1 MTRETVQIPRTLVNQ
16 LLHQAQLSPS
26 QEVCGLVGQR
36 GGLSECYP
44 IENVATDA
52 SVLFALNASEQL
64 AAFQEHGAK
73 RPDTVSLY
81 TTHTPSSPPV
91 PSDIDIEEANYSEA
105 LYLIISLNTKG
116 VLEMRG
122 FYLSDGNPQE
132 VELII

>member
-1 MTRETVQIPRTLVNQ
+1 MTKTTVQIPRTLANQ

-36 GGLSECYP
+36 DTACECYP

-64 AAFQEHGAK
+64 AAFKSMKEKGQQLFAIYH
-73 RPDTVSLY
+73 S
-81 TTHTPSSPPV
+81 HPSSPPV
-91 PSDIDIEEANYSEA
+91 PSQIDIEDSHYSDA

-122 FYLSDGNPQE
+122 FYLKDGKPEE
-132 VELII
+132 VELIL

>member
-1 MTRETVQIPRTLVNQ
+1 MTRKTVQIPRTLVNQ

-26 QEVCGLVGQR
+26 QEVCGLVGQL
-36 GGLSECYP
+36 GVQCECYP

-64 AAFQEHGAK
+64 AAFKAMDEKGQ
-73 RPDTVSLY
+73 SLFAIY
-81 TTHTPSSPPV
+81 HSHPSSPPV
-91 PSDIDIEEANYSEA
+91 PSEIDIEEANYSDA

-122 FYLSDGNPQE
+122 FYLQAGKPEE
-132 VELII
+132 VDLII

>member
-1 MTRETVQIPRTLVNQ
+1 MTRQTVQIPRTLVNQ

-36 GGLSECYP
+36 GGLSGCYP

-64 AAFQEHGAK
+64 AAFKSMEQKGQTLFAIYH
-73 RPDTVSLY
+73 S
-81 TTHTPSSPPV
+81 HPSSPPV

>member
-1 MTRETVQIPRTLVNQ
+1 MTTKTVQIPRTLVNQ
-16 LLHQAQLSPS
+16 LLHQAQLSPA
-26 QEVCGLVGQR
+26 QEVCGLVGRDQDDCV
-36 GGLSECYP
+36 CYP

-64 AAFQEHGAK
+64 AAFKKMKEKGQELFAIYH
-73 RPDTVSLY
+73 S
-81 TTHTPSSPPV
+81 HPSSPPI
-91 PSDIDIEEANYSEA
+91 PSEIDIEEANYSEA

-122 FYLSDGNPQE
+122 FYLRDGTNEE

>member
-1 MTRETVQIPRTLVNQ
+1 MTKTTVQIPRTLANQ

-36 GGLSECYP
+36 GEQCECYP

-64 AAFQEHGAK
+64 AAFKSMREKGQ
-73 RPDTVSLY
+73 SLFAIY
-81 TTHTPSSPPV
+81 HSHPSSPPL
-91 PSDIDIEEANYSEA
+91 PSQIDIEDANYRDA

-122 FYLSDGNPQE
+122 FYLKAGQTEE
-132 VELII
+132 VELIL

>member
-36 GGLSECYP
+36 GQQSECYP

-64 AAFQEHGAK
+64 AAFKSMEQKGQTLFAIYH
-73 RPDTVSLY
+73 S
-81 TTHTPSSPPV
+81 HPSSPPV

-122 FYLSDGNPQE
+122 FYMSDGNPQE

>member
-36 GGLSECYP
+36 DEQSECYP

-64 AAFQEHGAK
+64 AAFKSMKQKGQTLFAIYH
-73 RPDTVSLY
+73 S
-81 TTHTPSSPPV
+81 HPSSPPV
-91 PSDIDIEEANYSEA
+91 PSEIDIEEANYSEA

>member
-36 GGLSECYP
+36 DEQSECYP

-64 AAFQEHGAK
+64 AAFKSMEQKGQTLFAIYH
-73 RPDTVSLY
+73 S
-81 TTHTPSSPPV
+81 HPSSPPV
-91 PSDIDIEEANYSEA
+91 PSEIDIEEANYSEA

>member
-1 MTRETVQIPRTLVNQ
+1 MTRRTVQIPRTLVNQ

-64 AAFQEHGAK
+64 AAFKSMEQKGQTLFAIYH
-73 RPDTVSLY
+73 S
-81 TTHTPSSPPV
+81 HPSSPPV

>member
-1 MTRETVQIPRTLVNQ
+1 MTRKTVQIPRTLANQ

-26 QEVCGLVGQR
+26 QEVCGLVGQK
-36 GGLSECYP
+36 GDHCECYP

-64 AAFQEHGAK
+64 AAFKTMQNKGQTLFAIYH
-73 RPDTVSLY
+73 S
-81 TTHTPSSPPV
+81 HPSSPAV
-91 PSDIDIEEANYSEA
+91 PSQIDIDDANYRDA

-122 FYLSDGNPQE
+122 FYLQSDNTEE
-132 VELII
+132 VDLIL

>member
-1 MTRETVQIPRTLVNQ
+1 MTRQTVQIPRTLVNQ

-36 GGLSECYP
+36 SGLSECYP

-64 AAFQEHGAK
+64 AAFKSMEQKGQTLFAIYH
-73 RPDTVSLY
+73 S
-81 TTHTPSSPPV
+81 HPSSPPV

>member
-1 MTRETVQIPRTLVNQ
+1 MTRKIVRIPRSLANE

-26 QEVCGLVGQR
+26 QEVCGLVGQK
-36 GGLSECYP
+36 GSVCECYP
-44 IENVATDA
+44 IDNVATDA

-64 AAFQEHGAK
+64 AAFKQMKQKGQ
-73 RPDTVSLY
+73 SLFAIY
-81 TTHTPSSPPV
+81 HSHPSSPPL
-91 PSDIDIEEANYSEA
+91 PSQIDVEEANYRDA

-122 FYLSDGNPQE
+122 FYLNTEQTEE

>member
-1 MTRETVQIPRTLVNQ
+1 MTQKTVQIPRTLVNQ
-16 LLHQAQLSPS
+16 LLHQAQLSPAK
-26 QEVCGLVGQR
+26 EVCGLVGR
-36 GGLSECYP
+36 KDDNCICYP

-64 AAFQEHGAK
+64 AAFKDMKEKGEDLFAIYHSHPNSPAI
-73 RPDTVSLY
+73 
-81 TTHTPSSPPV
+81 PSRI
-91 PSDIDIEEANYSEA
+91 DIDEANYMDA

-122 FYLSDGNPQE
+122 FYLNDGQTEE

>member
-1 MTRETVQIPRTLVNQ
+1 MTKQTIQIPRTLVNQ

-26 QEVCGLVGQR
+26 QEVCGLVAQKDHQC
-36 GGLSECYP
+36 ECYP

-64 AAFQEHGAK
+64 AAFKSMKQKGQ
-73 RPDTVSLY
+73 SLFAIY
-81 TTHTPSSPPV
+81 HSHPSSPPI
-91 PSDIDIEEANYSEA
+91 PSQLDIEEANYSDA

-122 FYLSDGNPQE
+122 FYLKSGNTEE

>member
-36 GGLSECYP
+36 DAQSECYP

-64 AAFQEHGAK
+64 AAFKSMKQKGQTLFAIYH
-73 RPDTVSLY
+73 S
-81 TTHTPSSPPV
+81 HPSSPPV
-91 PSDIDIEEANYSEA
+91 PSEIDIEEANYSEA

>member
-1 MTRETVQIPRTLVNQ
+1 MTTKTVQIPRTLVNQ
-16 LLHQAQLSPS
+16 LLHQAQLSPA
-26 QEVCGLVGQR
+26 QEVCGLVGQV
-36 GGLSECYP
+36 GEQCECYP

-64 AAFQEHGAK
+64 AAFKTMQEKGQNLFAIYH
-73 RPDTVSLY
+73 S
-81 TTHTPSSPPV
+81 HPSSPPV
-91 PSDIDIEEANYSEA
+91 PSDIDIEEANYSDA

-122 FYLSDGNPQE
+122 FYLQSGQTEE

>member
-1 MTRETVQIPRTLVNQ
+1 MTRQTVQIPRTLVNQ

-64 AAFQEHGAK
+64 AAFKSMEQKGQTLFAIYHS
-73 RPDTVSLY
+73 P
-81 TTHTPSSPPV
+81 PSSPPV